1 MFDTTSLVHLGS
13 NQTIQKSISGELF
26 MYICKKKINK
36 EYSPLLFSE
45 NDNKI
50 NESIYTNINYN
61 DEAKQNYKWEKYFCF
76 IKANFFFVYK
86 FKGDYKPQYVFL
98 LEGIQVQTINYHV
111 AIKNGI
117 IEKIDNFNIGENE
130 DIIQIKFIP
139 SLNNMNMY
147 IFYANKVGYSKRWAQ
162 ILTDSNFTMLNKN
175 INIIKEENEEIK
187 NDIKNT
193 KKINKIEIKNKDI
206 EINSLNERINMLKV
220 DLENVRVKNKR
231 LQTAAE
237 ANIQSADE
245 FLQKKMTEMS
255 AICAE
260 IESKIEE
267 NETLKE
273 RIKVAAREFEKI
285 EKERNDAKNEKFN
298 LENKIKDIMVTYEEA
313 KSDPE
318 KITLK
323 NFTINQRYQ
332 EIVVHNQNLK
342 SEIKKLIERYYELEN
357 KYKEKIKTIK
367 EIIEIGDIFDYLH
380 KLVILCQTKI
390 KFYEQSYK
398 YTDEQQ
404 NELLTQLEYII
415 KETKLAEANARVSYI
430 THRSKILEERL
441 SYYINRKVP
450 SDYFYFANITLRR
463 LGWIFGE
470 IETLTPIQL
479 VNPASQSGQNKNIPG
494 ADEVY
499 PLYSY
504 LDENNANI
512 IPMREQIYYNEG
524 IEGRESFKIVTGVDI
539 YSTPI
544 KMCPYENMLLM
555 ENKYNY
561 IKIKLTDL
569 KKDFNIL
576 KQKKKFETKST
587 ISDMQWS
594 EITKNAYHRLEKNII
609 ALDQKNV

>member
-98 LEGIQVQTINYHV
+98 LEGIQVQTINYNV

-313 KSDPE
+313 KTDPE

-441 SYYINRKVP
+441 LYYINRKVP

>member
-1 MFDTTSLVHLGS
+1 MWLCGYMVIWLYGYVHGYAHGYGSLP
-13 NQTIQKSISGELF
+13 I
-26 MYICKKKINK
+26 
-36 EYSPLLFSE
+36 
-45 NDNKI
+45 
-50 NESIYTNINYN
+50 
-61 DEAKQNYKWEKYFCF
+61 A
-76 IKANFFFVYK
+76 
-86 FKGDYKPQYVFL
+86 
-98 LEGIQVQTINYHV
+98 
-111 AIKNGI
+111 
-117 IEKIDNFNIGENE
+117 
-130 DIIQIKFIP
+130 
-139 SLNNMNMY
+139 
-147 IFYANKVGYSKRWAQ
+147 
-162 ILTDSNFTMLNKN
+162 
-175 INIIKEENEEIK
+175 
-187 NDIKNT
+187 
-193 KKINKIEIKNKDI
+193 
-206 EINSLNERINMLKV
+206 
-220 DLENVRVKNKR
+220 
-231 LQTAAE
+231 
-237 ANIQSADE
+237 
-245 FLQKKMTEMS
+245 
-255 AICAE
+255 
-260 IESKIEE
+260 E
-267 NETLKE
+267 NETLKDK
-273 RIKVAAREFEKI
+273 IKAAAREFEKM
-285 EKERNDAKNEKFN
+285 EKERNDANNEKFN
-298 LENKIKDIMVTYEEA
+298 LENKIKDIIVTYEEA

-323 NFTINQRYQ
+323 NFNINQRYQ

-342 SEIKKLIERYYELEN
+342 TEIKKLIERYYELEN

-404 NELLTQLEYII
+404 NELLTHLEYII

-441 SYYINRKVP
+441 LYYINRKAP

-470 IETLTPIQL
+470 IETLNPIHL
-479 VNPASQSGQNKNIPG
+479 INCKNEQNKSIQQN
-494 ADEVY
+494 DDVY

-524 IEGRESFKIVTGVDI
+524 IEGRECFKIVTDVDV

-544 KMCPYENMLLM
+544 KMYPYENMLLI

-587 ISDMQWS
+587 ISDLQWS

>member
-1 MFDTTSLVHLGS
+1 MFDTTSLIHLGS
-13 NQTIQKSISGELF
+13 NQTIQKSISGELC

-36 EYSPLLFSE
+36 EYSPFFFPE

-50 NESIYTNINYN
+50 NENIYTNINYN
-61 DEAKQNYKWEKYFCF
+61 DKLKQSYKWEKYFCF

-86 FKGDYKPQYVFL
+86 FKGDYKPQFVFL
-98 LEGIQVQTINYHV
+98 LEGIQVQTINYNV

-117 IEKIDNFNIGENE
+117 IEKVDNFNIGENE

-139 SLNNMNMY
+139 SLNNMNMC
-147 IFYANKVGYSKRWAQ
+147 IFYASKVGYSKRWAQ
-162 ILTDSNFTMLNKN
+162 ILTDSNFTLLNKN
-175 INIIKEENEEIK
+175 LNIIKDENEEIK
-187 NDIKNT
+187 NDIKNI

-206 EINSLNERINMLKV
+206 QINSLNDRINMLKA
-220 DLENVRVKNKR
+220 DIENVRIKNKR

-267 NETLKE
+267 NETLKDK
-273 RIKVAAREFEKI
+273 IKAAAREFEKM
-285 EKERNDAKNEKFN
+285 EKERNDANNEKFN
-298 LENKIKDIMVTYEEA
+298 LENKIKDIIVTYEEA

-323 NFTINQRYQ
+323 NFNINQRYQ

-342 SEIKKLIERYYELEN
+342 TEIKKLIERYYELEN

-404 NELLTQLEYII
+404 NELLTHLEYII

-441 SYYINRKVP
+441 LYYINRKAP

-470 IETLTPIQL
+470 IETLNPIHLINCKNEKNKSIQ
-479 VNPASQSGQNKNIPG
+479 QN
-494 ADEVY
+494 DDVY

-524 IEGRESFKIVTGVDI
+524 IEGRECFKIVTDVDV

-544 KMCPYENMLLM
+544 KMYPYENMLLI

-587 ISDMQWS
+587 ISDLQWS